1 MKDTELIELLK
12 HFRDDFERIVRCYVN
27 PNVEEDEYAL
37 DDGKDLVEIADEA
50 VNELTTLISG
60 SVLDLKGKVYEV
72 WTIEDKRSNFQKAFD
87 DMTAKIVERNTDKE
101 PSVAEMMGG
110 TFQYDFKPSILPKD
124 ERKKEK
130 EDK

>member
-110 TFQYDFKPSILPKD
+110 TFQYDFEPSILPKD